1 MSAKLPRDLGG
12 RDLAV
17 LLNRHFGYAIG
28 RQSGSHMRM
37 TTSRGGEHH
46 LTIPDAKP
54 LRVGTLAGILGDVAA
69 HFDISRSE
77 VERQLFETWPSTPA
91 AEVGSDREQLVA
103 HEVET
108 NHPRS
113 FALVEVN
120 GDRISNH
127 IPQALDV
134 IGFGEDR
141 LPESTGREAPFR
153 GLLDEKD
160 ELGTTHDDP

>member
-1 MSAKLPRDLGG
+1 LDDKKMSAKLPRDLGG

-77 VERQLFETWPSTPA
+77 VERQLFET
-91 AEVGSDREQLVA
+91 
-103 HEVET
+103 
-108 NHPRS
+108 
-113 FALVEVN
+113 
-120 GDRISNH
+120 
-127 IPQALDV
+127 
-134 IGFGEDR
+134 
-141 LPESTGREAPFR
+141 
-153 GLLDEKD
+153 
-160 ELGTTHDDP
+160 